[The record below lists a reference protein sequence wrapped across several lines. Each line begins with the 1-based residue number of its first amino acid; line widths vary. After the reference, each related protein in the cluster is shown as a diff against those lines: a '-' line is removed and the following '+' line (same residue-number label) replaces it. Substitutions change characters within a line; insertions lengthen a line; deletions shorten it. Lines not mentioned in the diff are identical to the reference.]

1 MPKFPFIYLI
11 LALVFFG
18 CKDKEFEQRLLKKEK
33 ELNLRETAILE
44 SENELATLRQ
54 FKDSLEQLN
63 QPVDSL
69 VTYTEWPDS
78 LQGIWSSKVICAKS
92 DCTDYLVGDQRSDQ
106 WKFTQDSTRIMVE
119 VFNQKNEMVRVYNAE
134 FDEKEIKLNFQ
145 TDPTSTKHVE
155 MEILLNSFKKNRM
168 SGTRTIKVNQN
179 CLASFSVELTKMTP
193 KNN

>member
-11 LALVFFG
+11 LAIVFFG

-78 LQGIWSSKVICAKS
+78 LQGIWSSKVICEKS
-92 DCTDYLVGDQRSDQ
+92 DCADYLVGDQRSDQ

-168 SGTRTIKVNQN
+168 SGTRTLKVNQN